1 MTSNQKKNLKQKTQQ
16 KKKKKPFSSGKVC
29 LRPSR
34 LPTGNEEPL
43 SKFLYFNDYQTDLA
57 KKITLA

>member
-1 MTSNQKKNLKQKTQQ
+1 MTSNQKKKFKTKNTR
-16 KKKKKPFSSGKVC
+16 KKKKTFSSGKVC
-29 LRPSR
+29 LCPSR